1 MGNFAQ
7 QCRAYAPCHST
18 DRLRAPGLGIEDAA
32 DRERA
37 EHASNAHFTS
47 VPVDRRFGEMCAEAG
62 VRVGV
67 IDLMKLQFET
77 PARLVKSTPLQT
89 RS

>member
-1 MGNFAQ
+1 
-7 QCRAYAPCHST
+7 
-18 DRLRAPGLGIEDAA
+18 
-32 DRERA
+32 
-37 EHASNAHFTS
+37 
-47 VPVDRRFGEMCAEAG
+47 MCAQAD